1 MRFELAVGVVAEG
14 GTVSTSATGVRVEG
28 ADAATVLLATATA
41 FNGFDKDPARDG
53 RDPGPIVVRQ
63 LAAARATA
71 WPALRDAHVA
81 DHRALFDRLTLE
93 LPAGAGRGAA
103 DRSAHRSAAAAPIP
117 GSSSCSSSTA
127 ATC

>member
-63 LAAARATA
+63 ITAARATA
-71 WPALRDAHVA
+71 VA
-81 DHRALFDRLTLE
+81 ARCATPTSPTIAR
-93 LPAGAGRGAA
+93 
-103 DRSAHRSAAAAPIP
+103 
-117 GSSSCSSSTA
+117 CSIA
-127 ATC
+127 